1 MGKGSNLRT
10 LGDFNQAVV
19 LDAIRRSPHGRSRV
33 ELGELTGLTQQTMS
47 NIARKLLQA
56 ELVLETGKVAQAR
69 GKPRTLLE
77 VNPDGHYA
85 IGVHVDPANLNF
97 VLVDLAGH
105 VRADRRLPTPSNHTP
120 AGIVNLI
127 KVTCDALI
135 TEAGIDQ
142 GRLLGLGVA
151 APGPIDIESG
161 VLLDPPQLP
170 SWHNVGLRSELRE
183 ATGLHVLLDKDATA
197 AATGELWASSERRR
211 DFLFFYLG
219 SGVAAGVVIGGEV
232 IRGVSNNVGEVGEI
246 IVDAEAED
254 LDYGRRGSL
263 NTSCAP
269 QGLVRQAVRH
279 GLLDPPATETDYA
292 DLQQR
297 FTRLCRLADEG
308 NAEATAMLEASARR
322 LGAGIALMINMLD
335 LDLAVI
341 GGPIW
346 SLVRDRFLEVV
357 PEGMKGWLVRPD
369 AGVRVE
375 GSIVGDRV
383 AAHGA
388 AALVLDHFLSA
399 HPSVLLME

>member
-56 ELVLETGKVAQAR
+56 ELVQETGKVAQAR

-77 VNPDGHYA
+77 VNPDGQFA
-85 IGVHVDPANLNF
+85 LGVHVDPANLNF

-105 VRADRRLPTPSNHTP
+105 VRADRRIPTPSSHTP
-120 AGIVNLI
+120 AEIVNLI
-127 KVTCDALI
+127 KITCEALVA
-135 TEAGIDQ
+135 EAGIDVT
-142 GRLLGLGVA
+142 RLLGLGVA
-151 APGPIDIESG
+151 APGPIDMKAG

-197 AATGELWASSERRR
+197 AATGELWASPERRR

-232 IRGVSNNVGEVGEI
+232 IRGISNNIGEVGEI
-246 IVDAEAED
+246 IVDPQAPD

-269 QGLVRQAVRH
+269 QGLVRQAVLE
-279 GLLDPPATETDYA
+279 GLLEPPETEADFA
-292 DLQQR
+292 DLQDR
-297 FTRLCRLADEG
+297 FTVLCELADQG
-308 NAEATAMLEASARR
+308 DSAATDLLEASARR
-322 LGAGIALMINMLD
+322 LGAGIALMVNLLD
-335 LDLAVI
+335 LDRVVI

-346 SLVRDRFLEVV
+346 SLVRDRFLDVV
-357 PEGMKGWLVRPD
+357 PEGMKGWLVRPYVH
-369 AGVRVE
+369 VRVE